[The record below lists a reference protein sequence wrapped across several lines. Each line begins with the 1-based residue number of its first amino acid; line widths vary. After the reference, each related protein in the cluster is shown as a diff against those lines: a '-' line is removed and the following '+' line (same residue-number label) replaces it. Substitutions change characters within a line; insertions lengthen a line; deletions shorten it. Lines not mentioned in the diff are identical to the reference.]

1 MKVGDVV
8 RLKTIETFLTDG
20 RSSFTF
26 KRNEGRTPRDCQR
39 VFVCILLGDEML
51 QITNDRQ
58 ALNLQAVMT
67 RLGWQPIPLS
77 KEGKLVARKRTK
89 KGKS

>member
-1 MKVGDVV
+1 MNVGDVV
-8 RLKTIETFLTDG
+8 RLKTIETYLTDG

-51 QITNDRQ
+51 QIKSDKQT
-58 ALNLQAVMT
+58 LNLQAAMA
-67 RLGWQPIPLS
+67 RLGWQPIPMPTAPAKRRS
-77 KEGKLVARKRTK
+77 KKAKP
-89 KGKS
+89 